1 MSEQTYKKVFQLIQ
15 ESLVPKTQLEE
26 NQNKILHLESMLK
39 KKNAEIEKL
48 KSESSEQKLSL
59 KITQAEKE
67 SLQAEKKAIEVKF
80 NEVSLKLQQKTL
92 QYNSLLKSQGSR

>member
-26 NQNKILHLESMLK
+26 NQKKILHLESMLE

-48 KSESSEQKLSL
+48 KPESSEQKLSL
-59 KITQAEKE
+59 EITQAEKE